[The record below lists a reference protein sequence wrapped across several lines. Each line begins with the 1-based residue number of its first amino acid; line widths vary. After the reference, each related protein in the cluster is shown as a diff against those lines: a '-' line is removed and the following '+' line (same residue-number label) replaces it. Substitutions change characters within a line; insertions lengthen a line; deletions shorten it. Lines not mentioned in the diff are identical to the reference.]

1 METAVT
7 CVVSVN
13 SKVHVPTC
21 DMASSIQA
29 RRQPSDDGGGRLLF
43 VRFWTFFHGS
53 KIGVL
58 SGCLG
63 KPRFLN

>member
-29 RRQPSDDGGGRLLF
+29 RRQPSDD